1 LTDGLRAELI
11 ERKIEIIQYFQ
22 NQTNFCKTPS
32 HSHIVSAPPFDKLP
46 PTTQSFRFLFVLI
59 EGGGTVPGLLGLAH
73 QLIQRGH
80 FVCAISDPC
89 NEVEVKAAGC
99 HFIPYHHA
107 PHRHDKSPATTN
119 FEDHK
124 AETPAQAIEL
134 ASDTFV
140 CKPAL
145 AYAKDVL
152 AAIEKY
158 PVDVVVVSE
167 LVLGGCLAAEKA
179 KLPFAMIWWAMYT
192 LPYSSSPSRGSIGW
206 FSDQFAQFMFQH
218 LDTYGLPTLQAAR
231 QELGLP
237 PIENLLTYFKSLERI
252 LVMSSLIFD
261 HEVQPLAN
269 VRYIGPTIDVP
280 GWKREAQPLPW
291 PSDHP
296 DPLVVI
302 AFSATMLEQYEI
314 VQRVI
319 DALDGWAVRG
329 LVILGSNL
337 AGKKFDF
344 PENVISQ
351 TGVWRKKIFPKASAV
366 VTHAGHMTVM
376 QSLAYGVPLICI
388 PMGREQYGNATRVAS
403 YGVGMRL
410 SPTAK
415 VSIIRQ
421 AIQRVVHEPSFHI
434 KAAKM
439 GKKIVADARSAAG
452 VLELENLVRRHKQ
465 E

>member
-1 LTDGLRAELI
+1 
-11 ERKIEIIQYFQ
+11 
-22 NQTNFCKTPS
+22 
-32 HSHIVSAPPFDKLP
+32 
-46 PTTQSFRFLFVLI
+46 
-59 EGGGTVPGLLGLAH
+59 
-73 QLIQRGH
+73 
-80 FVCAISDPC
+80 
-89 NEVEVKAAGC
+89 
-99 HFIPYHHA
+99 
-107 PHRHDKSPATTN
+107 
-119 FEDHK
+119 
-124 AETPAQAIEL
+124 
-134 ASDTFV
+134 
-140 CKPAL
+140 
-145 AYAKDVL
+145 
-152 AAIEKY
+152 
-158 PVDVVVVSE
+158 
-167 LVLGGCLAAEKA
+167 
-179 KLPFAMIWWAMYT
+179 
-192 LPYSSSPSRGSIGW
+192 
-206 FSDQFAQFMFQH
+206 
-218 LDTYGLPTLQAAR
+218 
-231 QELGLP
+231 
-237 PIENLLTYFKSLERI
+237 
-252 LVMSSLIFD
+252 
-261 HEVQPLAN
+261 
-269 VRYIGPTIDVP
+269 
-280 GWKREAQPLPW
+280 
-291 PSDHP
+291 
-296 DPLVVI
+296 
-302 AFSATMLEQYEI
+302 MLEQYEI

-439 GKKIVADARSAAG
+439 GEKIVADARSAAG